1 LVTLSLGYLRL
12 SKLPHPARRKTN
24 TMSIFDR
31 LWGGARKKT
40 PPPRPTAP
48 APLAVAS
55 AEPTGAVERRQSPR
69 KNARKG
75 TRALIIDDSPTVVAV
90 LRKALRSAGCST
102 REALDAEHGLT
113 LLDQDPPDLIFLD
126 IVLPGMNGF
135 HALRLIRKN
144 PAYQHIPVIM
154 ISGNEHAIEQF
165 YVNRIGADDF
175 MKKPF
180 SRFEI
185 FARVESLL
193 DDDMVPRRKGLN
205 APALASEEIS
215 QRASSESA

>member
-1 LVTLSLGYLRL
+1 
-12 SKLPHPARRKTN
+12 
-24 TMSIFDR
+24 MSIFDR
-31 LWGGARKKT
+31 LWGSARKKT

-48 APLAVAS
+48 APLTGPS
-55 AEPTGAVERRQSPR
+55 AEPTGSVERRQSPR

-90 LRKALRSAGCST
+90 LRKALRSVGYET
-102 REALDAEHGLT
+102 REALDAEHGLA
-113 LLDQDPPDLIFLD
+113 LIDQNPPDLIFLD

-144 PAYQHIPVIM
+144 PACQHIPVIM

-185 FARVESLL
+185 FARVENLL
-193 DDDMVPRRKGLN
+193 DDGLMPRRKSLS
-205 APALASEEIS
+205 APAQASAEVR
-215 QRASSESA
+215 QGASS